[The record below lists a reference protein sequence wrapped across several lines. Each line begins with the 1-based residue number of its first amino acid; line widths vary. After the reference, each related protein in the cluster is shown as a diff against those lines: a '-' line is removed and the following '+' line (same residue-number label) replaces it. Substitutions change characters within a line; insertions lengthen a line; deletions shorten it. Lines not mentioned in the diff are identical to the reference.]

1 MFTRRVSS
9 STLAVMIKKN
19 QHTYLGFLI
28 IYLGLYEIF
37 DSYLTVGYTMHVSMV
52 LDYFQT
58 SLSSYYQAVAF
69 GSLGL
74 FFVVVTLVL
83 ADLIGRKALIII
95 VFFGMGLSMFFLNLT
110 QTIEQYGYA
119 LFAMFIF
126 FSSDLWVIVI
136 AEEAPAHKRARYSY
150 IVSAIGVL
158 GIFLIPIFKILLT
171 QASNP
176 ETWKRMTWFGCLA
189 MPLSLL
195 GLWMKEPPEVV
206 KTRLRISPR
215 ILQNQLKELFIENR
229 WKMTLVF
236 MAIGLLIGLNSTSF
250 QTVENYL
257 MNTLSQNYP
266 DPEVRK
272 NTIALILTVANVGS
286 LSVYVF
292 TGILADAFGR
302 KPILLLFSTLFGASV
317 FGLVFAA
324 ETGAIPML
332 YVAVFT
338 AQMGFWGLFS
348 LVKLYN
354 AECFPTSVRGTAA
367 GLRTVM
373 FAVGMTG
380 GNLIASML
388 VSRFPDY
395 IVYLVYAALF
405 TVGITLFSLIIP
417 ETKGLVLRHA
427 KTAELVREPVLGSRN

>member
-1 MFTRRVSS
+1 MTH
-9 STLAVMIKKN
+9 KN
-19 QHTYLGFLI
+19 QQAYFGFLLF
-28 IYLGLYEIF
+28 YLGLYEIF
-37 DSYLTVGYTMHVSMV
+37 DSYLTVGYTMHVSLV
-52 LDYFQT
+52 LDFFQT

-83 ADLIGRKALIII
+83 ADLIGRKLLIII
-95 VFFGMGLSMFFLNLT
+95 VFFGMGLSMFLLNLT

-136 AEEAPAHKRARYSY
+136 AEEAPPHKRARYSY
-150 IVSAIGVL
+150 IVSAIGIL

-171 QASNP
+171 EASNP
-176 ETWKRMTWFGCLA
+176 ESWKRMTWFGWLA

-195 GLWMKEPPEVV
+195 GLLIKEKPADPDRSFKDGLEE
-206 KTRLRISPR
+206 KENRIFR
-215 ILQNQLKELFIENR
+215 INPKLIQNQLKELFIGNR

-250 QTVENYL
+250 QSIENYL
-257 MNTLSQNYP
+257 MNTLSPNFP

-272 NTIALILTVANVGS
+272 NTIALILTVGNIGS

-292 TGILADAFGR
+292 TGFLADKFGR
-302 KPILLLFSTLFGASV
+302 KPILLLFGFLFGISV
-317 FGLVFAA
+317 FGLVMAA
-324 ETGAIPML
+324 ETGRIFML
-332 YVAVFT
+332 YVAAFT

-354 AECFPTSVRGTAA
+354 AECFPSSVRGTAA

-373 FAVGMTG
+373 FAIGMTG
-380 GNLIASML
+380 GSL
-388 VSRFPDY
+388 VAGMMVSHFPDY
-395 IVYLVYAALF
+395 VVYLLYAAIF
-405 TVGITLFSLIIP
+405 TTGVTFFSSFLP
-417 ETKGLVLRHA
+417 ETKGL
-427 KTAELVREPVLGSRN
+427 ELGIRFQELETQNI